1 MQSQREPDPTG
12 GTLTD
17 ARATGLPPPAHRAA
31 IARLDIRHVMH
42 NEKGARQWLN
52 HATETVTLQ
61 AGEQHLCT
69 TGAHEDPPKPTCAT
83 LPFRFPPRTP
93 DSDSP
98 LGTAR
103 HIAAL
108 GTFFDVLFVIIGLW
122 MASDQLLEGAIAAT
136 PTSIANIYFGPE
148 GSTFRTRIGTGL
160 TGTSTTSRLPAALIV
175 AQERLILQNACAA
188 HGIPC
193 VIPLQ

>member
-1 MQSQREPDPTG
+1 MQSQRGPEPT
-12 GTLTD
+12 
-17 ARATGLPPPAHRAA
+17 A
-31 IARLDIRHVMH
+31 IVRVDIRHILT
-42 NEKGARQWLN
+42 NEEGARQWLT
-52 HATETVTLQ
+52 AVIDKVTLQ
-61 AGEQHLCT
+61 AGEQHLCS
-69 TGAHEDPPKPTCAT
+69 TGGHEDPPKPTCAT
-83 LPFRFPPRTP
+83 LPFRFTPRTP

-136 PTSIANIYFGPE
+136 PTSIADIYFGPE

-160 TGTSTTSRLPAALIV
+160 TGTPTTSRLPAAVIV
-175 AQERLILQNACAA
+175 AQERLILQGACAA

>member
-1 MQSQREPDPTG
+1 MLDRLKRIIATVTTMQSRTGPDPA
-12 GTLTD
+12 L
-17 ARATGLPPPAHRAA
+17 
-31 IARLDIRHVMH
+31 IARVDIRHILS
-42 NEKGARQWLN
+42 NEQGARQWLG
-52 HATETVTLQ
+52 TVIGMVTLQ
-61 AGEQHLCT
+61 GGEQHLCS
-69 TGAHEDPPKPTCAT
+69 TGGHDDPPKPTCAT
-83 LPFRFPPRTP
+83 LPFRFGGTADAPNPV
-93 DSDSP
+93 

-108 GTFFDVLFVIIGLW
+108 GTFFDVIFVIIGLW

-148 GSTFRTRIGTGL
+148 GSTFRTRIGRGL
-160 TGTSTTSRLPAALIV
+160 TGTSTTSRLPAAFIV